1 MNKKKLRGFT
11 LIELIVVLAIVAAL
25 AAILI
30 PTMIGYTRQAR
41 AQTAIAN
48 AKNVYSGVAL
58 ALLDMH
64 TNDEEVMSADSTV
77 AQTSSGTKIDISKF
91 MGEDFSGYYGFKISA
106 DGNSVE
112 YAVWSSKPINA
123 TQVGIY
129 TEDQILASAKSQCI
143 GSCPVE

>member
-48 AKNVYSGVAL
+48 AKNVYSGAACRQATAVFSWGQT
-58 ALLDMH
+58 ALLH
-64 TNDEEVMSADSTV
+64 RHQAE
-77 AQTSSGTKIDISKF
+77 
-91 MGEDFSGYYGFKISA
+91 
-106 DGNSVE
+106 
-112 YAVWSSKPINA
+112 
-123 TQVGIY
+123 
-129 TEDQILASAKSQCI
+129 LR
-143 GSCPVE
+143 

>member
-64 TNDEEVMSADSTV
+64 TNDEEVMSAGDSGV
-77 AQTSSGTKIDISKF
+77 F
-91 MGEDFSGYYGFKISA
+91 MGGKQHCCTDIKR
-106 DGNSVE
+106 NSDRH
-112 YAVWSSKPINA
+112 K
-123 TQVGIY
+123 
-129 TEDQILASAKSQCI
+129 QIH
-143 GSCPVE
+143 G

>member
-48 AKNVYSGVAL
+48 AKTFTAVWHWLFSICTPMTKRSCRQATAVFSWGQT
-58 ALLDMH
+58 ALLH
-64 TNDEEVMSADSTV
+64 RHQAE
-77 AQTSSGTKIDISKF
+77 
-91 MGEDFSGYYGFKISA
+91 
-106 DGNSVE
+106 
-112 YAVWSSKPINA
+112 
-123 TQVGIY
+123 
-129 TEDQILASAKSQCI
+129 LR
-143 GSCPVE
+143 